1 MDDFAYLCSAIM
13 ITDFEEYIRQGE
25 PSRAERAQAWRTAIG
40 LQDVD
45 GLKPSAY
52 LIDTAR
58 RDIEG
63 DITIDEAQKL
73 IKSYYQSK
81 SIRTP
86 EDDEAHEA
94 DTASA
99 NIRKILIEKTFAF
112 TPVGLASI
120 HRRIFEGIYKF
131 AGKFRDYNITKK
143 EWVLR
148 GDTVLYVSA
157 SDVRRAVEYE
167 LEQEKSFDYSGISKE
182 NLAIHLADFTAGL
195 WQIHPFGEGNTRT
208 TAVFIILYL
217 RSLGFDVD
225 NSLFAGHSWYFR
237 NALVRANYQNI
248 KKGITRYTEFLTL
261 FFRNLLFR
269 ESNELKNRHMLV
281 NPPKELKSDIN
292 HDPTSTLQVPYNY
305 RASTLQVLDI
315 IVCIGHDSLS
325 VKEIMSRLGL
335 KDRVNFLKNYLNPS
349 ISEGLVRQLHP
360 DRPNHPRQK
369 YLLTVKGLLVLNSPE
384 NKNGNEH

>member
-1 MDDFAYLCSAIM
+1 M
-13 ITDFEEYIRQGE
+13 TDFEEYIRQGE
-25 PSRAERAQAWRTAIG
+25 PLRAERAQAWRTAIG

-63 DITIDEAQKL
+63 DITIDEAQTL
-73 IKSYYQSK
+73 IKTYYQSK

-86 EDDEAHEA
+86 EDDKAHEA

-99 NIRKILIEKTFAF
+99 NIRKILTERAFAF
-112 TPVGLASI
+112 TPVGLASV
-120 HRRIFEGIYKF
+120 HRRIFEGIFKF
-131 AGKFRDYNITKK
+131 AGRFRDYNITKK

-157 SDVRRAVEYE
+157 SDVLRAVEYE
-167 LEQEKSFDYSGISKE
+167 LEQEKAFDYSGISRD
-182 NLAIHLADFTAGL
+182 NLAKHLADFTAGL
-195 WQIHPFGEGNTRT
+195 WQVHPFGEGNTRT

-248 KKGITRYTEFLTL
+248 KKGITRNTDFLTL
-261 FFRNLLFR
+261 FFRNLLFK
-269 ESNELKNRHMLV
+269 ENNELKNRYMLI
-281 NPPKELKSDIN
+281 NPPEELKSEIT
-292 HDPTSTLQVPYNY
+292 HDPTSTPQVPYKH
-305 RASTLQVLDI
+305 RASTLQVLDT
-315 IVCIGHDSLS
+315 IVHIGHDSLS

-335 KDRVNFLKNYLNPS
+335 KDRANFLKNYLNPS
-349 ISEGLVRQLHP
+349 INEGLVRQLYP

-369 YLLTVKGLLVLNSPE
+369 YLLTVKGLLVLNSPD
-384 NKNGNEH
+384 NKNYNEH

>member
-1 MDDFAYLCSAIM
+1 M
-13 ITDFEEYIRQGE
+13 
-25 PSRAERAQAWRTAIG
+25 
-40 LQDVD
+40 
-45 GLKPSAY
+45 
-52 LIDTAR
+52 
-58 RDIEG
+58 
-63 DITIDEAQKL
+63 
-73 IKSYYQSK
+73 
-81 SIRTP
+81 
-86 EDDEAHEA
+86 
-94 DTASA
+94 
-99 NIRKILIEKTFAF
+99 
-112 TPVGLASI
+112 
-120 HRRIFEGIYKF
+120 
-131 AGKFRDYNITKK
+131 
-143 EWVLR
+143 
-148 GDTVLYVSA
+148 
-157 SDVRRAVEYE
+157 EYE

-195 WQIHPFGEGNTRT
+195 WQVHPFGEGNTRT
-208 TAVFIILYL
+208 TAVFTILYL

-248 KKGITRYTEFLTL
+248 KKGITRNTEFLTL

-269 ESNELKNRHMLV
+269 ESNELKNRYMLV

-305 RASTLQVLDI
+305 RASTLQVLDT

-360 DRPNHPRQK
+360 ESGNCI
-369 YLLTVKGLLVLNSPE
+369 LTGRIIRG
-384 NKNGNEH
+384 KNTCLQ

>member
-1 MDDFAYLCSAIM
+1 MDRDPFQKYLKES
-13 ITDFEEYIRQGE
+13 E
-25 PSRAERAQAWRTAIG
+25 PDKLTRGYAWSTAIG
-40 LQDVD
+40 LQAVD
-45 GLKPSAY
+45 GLRPSEYLINTAVQNIEGEITLQEAKY
-52 LIDTAR
+52 LIDN
-58 RDIEG
+58 
-63 DITIDEAQKL
+63 
-73 IKSYYQSK
+73 YYQNRPARSDEE
-81 SIRTP
+81 RT
-86 EDDEAHEA
+86 EEA
-94 DTASA
+94 DKVSARIAEILSETAFSFMPNEYMA
-99 NIRKILIEKTFAF
+99 
-112 TPVGLASI
+112 I
-120 HRRIFEGIYKF
+120 HRRLFQGIYSH
-131 AGKFRDYNITKK
+131 AGKIRDYNITKK

-157 SDVRRAVEYE
+157 SDVLRAVEYE
-167 LEQEKSFDYSGISKE
+167 LEQEKAFDYSGISRD
-182 NLAIHLADFTAGL
+182 NLAKHLADFTAGL
-195 WQIHPFGEGNTRT
+195 WQVHPFGEGNTRT

-248 KKGITRYTEFLTL
+248 KKGITRNTDFLTL

-269 ESNELKNRHMLV
+269 ENNELKNRYMLI
-281 NPPKELKSDIN
+281 NPPEELKSEIT
-292 HDPTSTLQVPYNY
+292 HDPTSTPQVPYKH
-305 RASTLQVLDI
+305 RASTLHVLDT
-315 IVCIGHDSLS
+315 IVHIGHDSLS